1 MTCPICQNENTFLI
15 WNDKLRSGKNK
26 WTKNKNKI
34 LQCKKCDLVF
44 FDKRKKFLE
53 DNKVFRKKFDGS
65 NSIDKYFNF
74 NKTREKFKL
83 DKILKHINF
92 NNKKILESGCGAATN
107 LDYLKKNSKLT
118 AGLDSQIY
126 KSHVSKNHLFY
137 SNMNE
142 LIKDNIK
149 FDIIL
154 SLGEIEHKYDVV
166 NFVKKLKLKLSKNGI
181 LIFRIP
187 NFNNIYKYLID
198 YDFLKYD
205 YRTSHNFYFNE
216 KSADFL
222 FKKLS
227 LNIFHK
233 SGLHEYEL
241 DHLMKYLNTR
251 KRVKSYNKYFKK
263 KINDITISNI
273 EKYKVSTSLLYIL
286 KKNKTLKK

>member
-1 MTCPICQNENTFLI
+1 MTCPICQNENFFLI

-26 WTKNKNKI
+26 WTKNRNKI

-44 FDKRKKFLE
+44 LDKRKKFLQ
-53 DNKVFRKKFDGS
+53 DNKIFRKKFDGS
-65 NSIDKYFNF
+65 NSIDKYFIF
-74 NKTREKFKL
+74 NKPREKFKL

-126 KSHVSKNHLFY
+126 KVYVERKHLFY

-142 LIKDNIK
+142 LVKDKIK

-166 NFVKKLKLKLSKNGI
+166 NFVKKLKSKLSKNGI

-205 YRTSHNFYFNE
+205 FRISHNFYFNE

-222 FKKLS
+222 FKKLR
-227 LNIFHK
+227 LKITHK
-233 SGLHEYEL
+233 SGLQEYDL
-241 DHLMKYLNTR
+241 NHLIKYAKSR
-251 KRVKSYNKYFKK
+251 KRVKSYEKIFKNEINNKV
-263 KINDITISNI
+263 ISSI
-273 EKYKVSTSLLYIL
+273 EKYKISTSLLYIL
-286 KKNKTLKK
+286 KKK